1 MFNIFRIFLVLQFLN
16 FFLFTRIDEKMSS
29 PESLYTREQA
39 QDILGRIRNIQKSLH
54 SGQREKLDLMQE
66 LARLKDEFFINKLQG
81 GSSPDVSTLSINN
94 INEKI
99 SMASQTDLTEVK
111 SFWVRGKILDSNFE
125 SPFVIRKSISTFIH
139 VSSCLLK
146 ILFSDKAINEIK

>member
-1 MFNIFRIFLVLQFLN
+1 
-16 FFLFTRIDEKMSS
+16 MSS

-99 SMASQTDLTEVK
+99 SMASQTDLSEVNTLFK
-111 SFWVRGKILDSNFE
+111 CYIKCKIT
-125 SPFVIRKSISTFIH
+125 IS
-139 VSSCLLK
+139 LEY
-146 ILFSDKAINEIK
+146 NELPKL